1 VSLSITPSLFI
12 RAFLKFRIPV
22 NKQLIFY
29 LVYLLLIGAVFARM
43 IQHYEGSR
51 FQSTVIGLLCVYLIL
66 LLIQRNIS
74 RIFHKFKYIYFA
86 MELGIIVWLFYIPST
101 TAPLDYY
108 TNLVIPLAGQA
119 IWELPMRPG
128 RICVAL
134 LSVFCVVINLI
145 TYGFAAGIGFGLTY
159 VAASLMVA
167 ILGSSTQ
174 KSDLAQAKSQ
184 ILLGELQ
191 RANRKLQDYAEQV
204 EILAI
209 TEERNRLA
217 RELHDSV
224 SQTIFSMTL
233 TAQSARILLEKDPTR
248 VSNLLDHLQ
257 SLSQSALAEMRTL
270 IQEFR
275 EHSIVENGLNA
286 ALRNHAALR
295 KTQDNLDIELL
306 LDDSLLFSA
315 ATGETVFRIAQE
327 ALNNIVKHA
336 ETNHAIV
343 ELSRQA
349 DFAELTITDHG
360 QGYDMNEVHDRVGH
374 VGLFSMN
381 ERANELGAN
390 LIIQSAPGQGTR
402 VRLEKIP
409 VIKADDVS
417 LVKESTLIMED
428 VNGT

>member
-1 VSLSITPSLFI
+1 MKLRVPS
-12 RAFLKFRIPV
+12 

-43 IQHYEGSR
+43 IPHYEDSR
-51 FQSTVIGLLCVYLIL
+51 YQSTVIGLLCVYLVL
-66 LLIQRNIS
+66 LLSQRSIS
-74 RIFHKFKYIYFA
+74 RMFPKFIFIYFA
-86 MELGIIVWLFYIPST
+86 LELGIIVWLIRIPSI

-108 TNLVIPLAGQA
+108 TNLVTPLAGQA
-119 IWELPMRPG
+119 IWELPVRPG
-128 RICVAL
+128 RYCVAIF
-134 LSVFCVVINLI
+134 SVFCIVINI
-145 TYGFAAGIGFGLTY
+145 NTYGFSAGIGFGLTY
-159 VAASLMVA
+159 VAAGLMVA
-167 ILGSSTQ
+167 ILGTYTQ
-174 KSDLAQAKSQ
+174 KSDMAQMKSQ
-184 ILLGELQ
+184 MLLGELQ

-248 VSNLLDHLQ
+248 VANLLDHLQ

-275 EHSIVENGLNA
+275 EHSIVENGFFS

-295 KTQDNLDIELL
+295 KTQDNLDINLR
-306 LDDSLLFSA
+306 LDDSIQFSP
-315 ATGETVFRIAQE
+315 ATGETLFRIAQE

-336 ETNHAIV
+336 GTDHAVI

-349 DFAELTITDHG
+349 DFAVLTITDQG
-360 QGYDMNEVHDRVGH
+360 QGYDINEVHDRIGH

-381 ERANELGAN
+381 ERAKELGAN
-390 LIIQSAPGQGTR
+390 LIIQSAPGQGTLVR
-402 VRLEKIP
+402 VENIP
-409 VIKADDVS
+409 VIKADEDS
-417 LVKESTLIMED
+417 LVKDGMLVMED
-428 VNGT
+428 VDGT

>member
-1 VSLSITPSLFI
+1 MF
-12 RAFLKFRIPV
+12 
-22 NKQLIFY
+22 
-29 LVYLLLIGAVFARM
+29 VF
-43 IQHYEGSR
+43 
-51 FQSTVIGLLCVYLIL
+51 
-66 LLIQRNIS
+66 
-74 RIFHKFKYIYFA
+74 IYFA
-86 MELGIIVWLFYIPST
+86 IEIGITVWLISIPSI

-108 TNLVIPLAGQA
+108 SNLTIPLAGQA
-119 IWELPMRPG
+119 IWELPVRPG
-128 RICVAL
+128 RIYVAL
-134 LSVFCVVINLI
+134 FSVFCVVINLI

-233 TAQSARILLEKDPTR
+233 TAQSARILLEKDPSR
-248 VSNLLDHLQ
+248 VANLLDHLQ

-275 EHSIVENGLNA
+275 EHSIVENGLIT
-286 ALRNHAALR
+286 ALKNHATLR
-295 KTQDNLDIELL
+295 KKQDNLDIELK
-306 LDDSLLFSA
+306 LDHSIRFSP
-315 ATGETVFRIAQE
+315 ATGETLFRIAQE

-336 ETNHAIV
+336 RTDHATV
-343 ELSRQA
+343 ELSQQA
-349 DFAELTITDHG
+349 DFATLTITDHG
-360 QGYDMNEVHDRVGH
+360 QGYEMNDLHDRFGH

-390 LIIQSAPGQGTR
+390 LVIQSAPGSGTMVR
-402 VRLEKIP
+402 VENIP
-409 VIKADDVS
+409 VIKADEYSMEIEAS
-417 LVKESTLIMED
+417 LVAED
-428 VNGT
+428 KDGN